1 MKKFSWIDLVIVLS
15 FLLLVYLI
23 LTRIFGNSASDLE
36 IIVGLLTFLGS
47 LSMKSITLAYNLNRE
62 FGEFKVKTVYNFDS
76 IKEGLKKVKEDTT
89 LIKNDLNLI
98 KNKLKINK

>member
-15 FLLLVYLI
+15 FLLLVLI
-23 LTRIFGNSASDLE
+23 LTRIFENSANDLE

-47 LSMKSITLAYNLNRE
+47 LSMKSITLTYNLNRE
-62 FGEFKVKTVYNFDS
+62 FGEFKIKTVHSFKNVKDGIS
-76 IKEGLKKVKEDTT
+76 EIKDDTSY
-89 LIKNDLNLI
+89 LKNDLNLI